1 MVFAPMVYQEKLCDN
16 YLSVRTKNRVSDV
29 NCLNSDCK
37 GWDIT
42 GFKQY
47 IVLKAPFFGAHPQ
60 SKFLDSLQR
69 MDETNLVRIPDCIP
83 TYSKL
88 D

>member
-1 MVFAPMVYQEKLCDN
+1 MVFAQVVYQEKLCDN
-16 YLSVRTKNRVSDV
+16 LSVGTKNRVSDV

-47 IVLKAPFFGAHPQ
+47 IVLKAPFSVHILKANFWIL
-60 SKFLDSLQR
+60 SR
-69 MDETNLVRIPDCIP
+69 EWMRP
-83 TYSKL
+83 TW
-88 D
+88 